1 MSMRSRVTSARPVL
15 VVIAALAAVVL
26 QGDELT
32 AQEQPE
38 QSPQA
43 SAPIDLTGMWV
54 SVVTEEWRW
63 RMVTAPRGDF
73 ESIPLNDEARRVGE
87 AWDPAADERAGEA
100 CRAYGAAGIMR
111 MPTRLQ
117 ISWQD
122 ATTLR
127 IDTDAGEQTRLF
139 HFGEAMAPAGDAE
152 WQGYSHAEWQHASNA
167 DPDAG
172 QRPGAGSL
180 TVTTTNMRPGYL
192 LKNGPPYSGDSVL
205 AEHFHRHDSPNGDVW
220 FTVVVLLDDPTYLTE
235 RYVTSYHFKKEAD
248 DSGWNPTPCIAG

>member
-1 MSMRSRVTSARPVL
+1 MFESARLLAVAFL
-15 VVIAALAAVVL
+15 ALAVVILRPVGPAA
-26 QGDELT
+26 QG
-32 AQEQPE
+32 QPE

-43 SAPIDLTGMWV
+43 SAPIDLTGTWV

-87 AWDPAADERAGEA
+87 AWDPVADEEAGEA

-111 MPTRLQ
+111 IPTRLL

-122 ATTLR
+122 ESTLR

-139 HFGEAMAPAGDAE
+139 HFDEAMAPTRTAE
-152 WQGYSHAEWQHASNA
+152 WQGYSHAEWLHASNA
-167 DPDAG
+167 DPEAG
-172 QRPGAGSL
+172 PRPGTGSL

-192 LKNGPPYSGDSVL
+192 LKNGAPYSGDGVL
-205 AEHFHRHDSPNGDVW
+205 TEHFHRHDSPNGDVW
-220 FTVVVLLDDPTYLTE
+220 FTVVVILEDPTYLTE

-248 DSGWNPTPCIAG
+248 DSGWNPTACIAG